1 MTSLKSSLRN
11 FIPKKYRTKFGGEKV
26 EVNGGRRKSLSGGKK
41 HESRGIMGGN
51 KSKKGIT
58 GGKWG
63 IFDGGSRKRAY
74 DGGSRKRAKTSKRK
88 RRKNSKKSKRRYRR
102 TKRKGG

>member
-11 FIPKKYRTKFGGEKV
+11 LIPKKYRTKFGGKTIGAA
-26 EVNGGRRKSLSGGKK
+26 GGRRKSLSGGKK
-41 HESRGIMGGN
+41 HESTGILGVN
-51 KSKKGIT
+51 KSKKEIT
-58 GGKWG
+58 GGRWPKSEM
-63 IFDGGSRKRAY
+63 FNGG
-74 DGGSRKRAKTSKRK
+74 RKRAKTSKRK